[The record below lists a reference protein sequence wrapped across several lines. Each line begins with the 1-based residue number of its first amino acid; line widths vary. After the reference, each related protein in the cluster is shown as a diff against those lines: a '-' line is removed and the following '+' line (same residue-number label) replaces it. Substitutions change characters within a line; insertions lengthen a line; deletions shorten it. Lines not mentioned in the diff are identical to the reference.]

1 MATARVT
8 RVTIF
13 ESITKGDPRFMKTAA
28 LLLALLILVP
38 TVVAQTP
45 YIETFEVRLHNLDV
59 VVTDK
64 KGNSVRGLTKD
75 DFVVV
80 ENGASQ
86 AITNFAIYDS
96 QASVVESTPQPAPND
111 AAAEA
116 PATSVVSAPPPRR
129 FVFFIDDL
137 GLQKMARQ
145 RLFKNLKSFVEQ
157 MREGDLAAVVRPTSQ
172 IKVVQEFTGDRAALE
187 KVLQTVIDE
196 SGESFLGSKQEI
208 TNLRWRIKSA
218 GTPGLRFIAKR
229 EYADAAARR
238 VEHRLGQVRALTS
251 SLGGL
256 PGKKVVI
263 LVAMGLSTKPG
274 SEAWDLAELLRMNVM
289 ADADFNAVVPDEL
302 DVAQDRESGFNPII
316 HDLTK
321 PIADIARSA
330 AANGVTIYA
339 LEPDVPLELSV
350 RGAASIPPV
359 ATRGG
364 QSRADPRA
372 ELQPAFQMDLLQNAA
387 ATLTSLTEKTGGRWF
402 RGLSSIDDAFRQVS
416 EDVSFYYSL
425 AYHATGETDKAR
437 NVTVSVRNRP
447 ELHVRTRSEVME
459 KSTDREMTDLVVAS
473 LLYPRTVN
481 ELGIGVTPGKPQKD
495 RGLYTIPLEVVIPL
509 KNLTFLPIDGGK
521 YAASFDMHYA
531 AAGEQRDFGTGGK
544 QEQRIELSPEQYAHV
559 RDIAYRYKTAI
570 QVSPGRARIAIGILD
585 AATKLTG
592 FRTVEVIAQ

>member
-1 MATARVT
+1 MPTARVT
-8 RVTIF
+8 LVTIF
-13 ESITKGDPRFMKTAA
+13 ESFTERGSRCMKSAA
-28 LLLALLILVP
+28 LLLAFLLLTPAVI
-38 TVVAQTP
+38 AQTP

-64 KGNSVRGLTKD
+64 KGTPVRGLTKD

-80 ENGASQ
+80 ENGANQ
-86 AITNFAIYDS
+86 EVTNFAIYDS
-96 QASVVESTPQPAPND
+96 QSTVVESTPQSAPND
-111 AAAEA
+111 ASAEA
-116 PATSVVSAPPPRR
+116 PTSVVSAPPPRR

-157 MREGDLAAVVRPTSQ
+157 MREGDLAAVVRPTTQ
-172 IKVVQEFTGDRAALE
+172 VKVVQEFTGDRAALE

-208 TNLRWRIKSA
+208 TNLRWRIKTA

-302 DVAQDRESGFNPII
+302 DVAQDREGGFNPII

-339 LEPDVPLELSV
+339 LEPDVPLDFSV

-372 ELQPAFQMDLLQNAA
+372 ELQPAFQMDFIQNAA

-402 RGLSSIDDAFRQVS
+402 RGMSSIDDAFRQVS
-416 EDVSFYYSL
+416 DDVNFYYSL
-425 AYHATGETDKAR
+425 AYRATGETDKAR
-437 NVTVSVRNRP
+437 AVTVKVRNRP

-495 RGLYTIPLEVVIPL
+495 RGLYTIPLDVVIPL